1 MYGPNGLVFLHER
14 IKNITFRLHHMFL
27 ATCALFLLVWK
38 KKNKNKNKRERERE
52 KKKKKKEERQGAKEK
67 KGTAP
72 LPFQTVNGT
81 GRGFLIESC
90 ADRKVLSQLE

>member
-1 MYGPNGLVFLHER
+1 MCIVSFCL
-14 IKNITFRLHHMFL
+14 
-27 ATCALFLLVWK
+27 
-38 KKNKNKNKRERERE
+38 
-52 KKKKKKEERQGAKEK
+52 KEEREEEEEEEEEKERKKERKTWGKGK